1 MRQVA
6 LGIQT
11 DKTPAEYVALASLI
25 DGYEVDVVHVY
36 CDLPYTPSYLPMALM
51 APHLRRARLGPAG
64 VSLARMAPVDIAADT
79 ALLAQLA
86 RGGVSVG
93 LVRGGWLGDYGIREP
108 ERPLQAI
115 REGVAVIRYMLS
127 GETGGLEGDIY
138 PLAEH
143 AWSPWA
149 LPQGMQVPVLIGSW
163 GPRLCALA
171 GEIADEVKVGGS
183 TNPAM
188 LPLARRW
195 VSQGERRAGREAGSV
210 ALAIGA
216 VCVAD
221 EDRELARAAAR
232 RSVAMYLPIVSR
244 LDPTVEVE
252 PELIDRLQRLFEQRD
267 EDGAARLIS
276 DELLDCFAFSGDAS
290 DLIRQGEALF
300 AAGAARVEFG
310 TPHGIDPA
318 RGIRLIGE
326 QVIPAL
332 KGS

>member
-6 LGIQT
+6 LGVQT
-11 DKTPAEYVALASLI
+11 DKTPAEYVALAQLI
-25 DGYEVDVVHVY
+25 DQYDVDVVHVY
-36 CDLPYTPSYLPMALM
+36 CDLPYTPSYLPLAMM

-64 VSLARMAPVDIAADT
+64 VSLARMTPVDIAADT
-79 ALLAQLA
+79 AFVAQLA

-93 LVRGGWLGDYGIREP
+93 LVRGGWLGDYGVREP

-127 GETGGLEGDIY
+127 GGTGGLAGDLFS
-138 PLAEH
+138 LAEH
-143 AWSPWA
+143 AYSPWA
-149 LPQGMQVPVLIGSW
+149 LPAGTHVPILIGSW
-163 GPRLCALA
+163 GRRLCALA
-171 GEIADEVKVGGS
+171 GEVADEVKIGGS

-188 LPLARRW
+188 LPLVQKWIGRGERLAARRP
-195 VSQGERRAGREAGSV
+195 RSV

-221 EDRELARAAAR
+221 EDRDLARAAAR

-252 PELIDRLQRLFEQRD
+252 PELVDRLQSLFETRD
-267 EDGAARLIS
+267 EDGAAGLIS
-276 DELLDCFAFSGDAS
+276 DDLLDRFAFSGNAK
-290 DLIRQGEALF
+290 DLIDQAERLYD
-300 AAGAARVEFG
+300 AGATRVEFG
-310 TPHGIDPA
+310 TPQGIDSA

-332 KGS
+332 QGN

>member
-6 LGIQT
+6 LGVQT
-11 DKTPAEYVALASLI
+11 DKTPAEYVALARLI
-25 DGYEVDVVHVY
+25 DRYEVDVVHVY
-36 CDLPYTPSYLPMALM
+36 CDLPFTPSYLPMALM

-79 ALLAQLA
+79 ALVAQLA

-93 LVRGGWLGDYGIREP
+93 LVRGGWLEDYGVREP

-115 REGVAVIRYMLS
+115 REGAAVIRYMLA
-127 GETGGLEGDIY
+127 GETGGLEGDVY

-143 AWSPWA
+143 AYSPWA
-149 LPQGMQVPVLIGSW
+149 LPPGTQVPLLIGSW

-171 GEIADEVKVGGS
+171 GEIADEVKIGGS
-183 TNPAM
+183 SNPAM

-195 VSQGERRAGREAGSV
+195 VSQGERRAGREADSV

-221 EDRELARAAAR
+221 EDRDQARAAAR

-252 PELIDRLQRLFEQRD
+252 PELIARLQRLFEQRD

-276 DELLDCFAFSGDAS
+276 DDLLDCFAFSGDAN
-290 DLIRQGEALF
+290 DLIRQAEALF

>member
-6 LGIQT
+6 LGVQT
-11 DKTPAEYVALASLI
+11 DKTPAEYVALAQLI
-25 DGYEVDVVHVY
+25 DRHDVDVVHLY
-36 CDLPYTPSYLPMALM
+36 CDLPFTPSYLPLALM

-64 VSLARMAPVDIAADT
+64 VSLARMTPVDIAADT

-93 LVRGGWLGDYGIREP
+93 LVRGGWLADYGMREP

-127 GETGGLEGDIY
+127 GARGGLDGDIY

-149 LPQGMQVPVLIGSW
+149 LPPGTQVPVLIGSW

-183 TNPAM
+183 ANPDI
-188 LPLARRW
+188 LPLVQAW
-195 VSQGERRAGREAGSV
+195 VTRGEARAGREPGRV

-221 EDRELARAAAR
+221 EDRNVARAAAR
-232 RSVAMYLPIVSR
+232 RSVAMYLPIVAQ
-244 LDPTVEVE
+244 LDPTVKVE
-252 PELIDRLQRLFEQRD
+252 PELIARLQRLFEQRD

-276 DELLDCFAFSGDAS
+276 DDLLDRFAFSGDAD
-290 DLIRQGEALF
+290 DLIRQAEALYD
-300 AAGAARVEFG
+300 AGAARVEFG
-310 TPHGIDPA
+310 TPHGIESA
-318 RGIRLIGE
+318 RGIRIIGE

-332 KGS
+332 RGK

>member
-1 MRQVA
+1 MRQIG

-11 DKTPAEYVALASLI
+11 DKTPAEYVALAQLI
-25 DGYEVDVVHVY
+25 DRYDVDVVHAY
-36 CDLPYTPSYLPMALM
+36 CDLPHTPSYLPLALM

-64 VSLARMAPVDIAADT
+64 VSLARMTPVDIAADT

-93 LVRGGWLGDYGIREP
+93 LVRGGWLEDYGMHEP
-108 ERPLQAI
+108 VRPLQAM

-127 GETGGLEGDIY
+127 GASGGLDGELY
-138 PLAEH
+138 PLAQH

-149 LPQGMQVPVLIGSW
+149 LPPDTHVPLLIGSW

-171 GEIADEVKVGGS
+171 GEIADEVKIGGS
-183 TNPAM
+183 ANAAM
-188 LPLARRW
+188 LPLAQRW
-195 VSQGERRAGREAGSV
+195 VAQGEQRAARVAGSV

-221 EDRELARAAAR
+221 EERERARAAAR

-244 LDPTVEVE
+244 LDPTISVE
-252 PELIDRLQRLFEQRD
+252 PELIERLQALFEQRND
-267 EDGAARLIS
+267 AGAARLVS
-276 DELLDCFAFSGDAS
+276 DELLDCFAFSGDAR
-290 DLIRQGEALF
+290 DLIRQAEALYD
-300 AAGAARVEFG
+300 AGATRVEFG
-310 TPHGIDPA
+310 TPHGIVPA

-332 KGS
+332 RAG

>member
-6 LGIQT
+6 LGVQT
-11 DKTPAEYVALASLI
+11 DKTPAEYVALAQLI
-25 DGYEVDVVHVY
+25 DCHDVDVVHLY
-36 CDLPYTPSYLPMALM
+36 CDLPFTPSYLPLALM

-64 VSLARMAPVDIAADT
+64 VSLARMTPVDIAADT

-86 RGGVSVG
+86 QGGVSVG
-93 LVRGGWLGDYGIREP
+93 LVRGGWLADYGMREP

-127 GETGGLEGDIY
+127 GATGGLDGDIY

-149 LPQGMQVPVLIGSW
+149 LPPGTRVPLLIGSW
-163 GPRLCALA
+163 GRRLCALA

-188 LPLARRW
+188 LPLVQAW
-195 VSQGERRAGREAGSV
+195 VTRGEERAGREPGSV

-221 EDRELARAAAR
+221 EDRNVARAAAR
-232 RSVAMYLPIVSR
+232 RSVAMYLPIVAQ
-244 LDPTVEVE
+244 LDPTVDVE
-252 PELIDRLQRLFEQRD
+252 PELIARLQQLFERRD
-267 EDGAARLIS
+267 ESGAAALIS
-276 DELLDCFAFSGDAS
+276 DDLLDRFAFSGDAG
-290 DLIRQGEALF
+290 DLVRQAEALYD
-300 AAGAARVEFG
+300 AGAARVEFG
-310 TPHGIDPA
+310 TPHGIESA
-318 RGIRLIGE
+318 RGIRIIGE

-332 KGS
+332 RGP

>member
-1 MRQVA
+1 MKQVA

-11 DKTPAEYVALASLI
+11 DKTPAEYVALAGLI
-25 DGYEVDVVHVY
+25 DRYEVDVVHVY
-36 CDLPYTPSYLPMALM
+36 CDLPFAPSYLPMALM
-51 APHLRRARLGPAG
+51 APRLRRARLGPAG

-79 ALLAQLA
+79 ALVAQLA

-108 ERPLQAI
+108 DRPLEAI

-127 GETGGLEGDIY
+127 GETGGLNGDIF

-143 AWSPWA
+143 AYSPWA
-149 LPQGMQVPVLIGSW
+149 LPQGTRVPVLIGSW

-171 GEIADEVKVGGS
+171 GEIADEVKIGGS

-195 VSQGERRAGREAGSV
+195 VSRGERRVGREAGSV

-216 VCVAD
+216 VCVVD

-252 PELIDRLQRLFEQRD
+252 PELIGRLQSLFEQRD

-276 DELLDCFAFSGDAS
+276 DELLDFFAFSGDAS

-318 RGIRLIGE
+318 RGICLIGE

-332 KGS
+332 KGT

>member
-11 DKTPAEYVALASLI
+11 DKTPAEYVALAGLI
-25 DGYEVDVVHVY
+25 DRFEVDVVHVY
-36 CDLPYTPSYLPMALM
+36 CDLPFTPSYLPMALM
-51 APHLRRARLGPAG
+51 APHLRQARLGPAG

-79 ALLAQLA
+79 ALVAQLA

-108 ERPLQAI
+108 DHPLQAI
-115 REGVAVIRYMLS
+115 REGVAVIRYMLA

-143 AWSPWA
+143 AFSPWA
-149 LPQGMQVPVLIGSW
+149 LPQGTHVPILIGSW

-171 GEIADEVKVGGS
+171 GEIADEVKIGGS

-195 VSQGERRAGREAGSV
+195 VSQGARRAGRDTGSV

-232 RSVAMYLPIVSR
+232 RGVAMYLPIVSG

-252 PELIDRLQRLFEQRD
+252 PELIATLQRHFEQRD
-267 EDGAARLIS
+267 EEGAARLIS
-276 DELLDCFAFSGDAS
+276 DDLLDRFAFSGDAN
-290 DLIRQGEALF
+290 DLIRQGEALY

-332 KGS
+332 KGI